1 MQDAGGHPA
10 KMCAAKGRMFFAE
23 RRTGEHRGGKAEK
36 MQKSSDME
44 KGGNNAEIN
53 PKMRKVRRKMIGKF
67 DRCNY

>member
-1 MQDAGGHPA
+1 
-10 KMCAAKGRMFFAE
+10 
-23 RRTGEHRGGKAEK
+23 

-53 PKMRKVRRKMIGKF
+53 LKMRKVRRKMIGKF